1 MPAQKPKKSVQS
13 QPKPAEKRVAKSVA
27 HSPAAKAVD
36 KSTAKT
42 PTKPNP
48 KVQAVPATKSPAN
61 HGPSATPEAKK
72 HASAAATPE
81 VVVKKKPGRPPKA
94 ASEIGR
100 AHV

>member
-13 QPKPAEKRVAKSVA
+13 QPKPTEKRVAKSLA
-27 HSPAAKAVD
+27 HSSAAKAVD

-72 HASAAATPE
+72 HAPL
-81 VVVKKKPGRPPKA
+81 PRHPKWL
-94 ASEIGR
+94 
-100 AHV
+100 